1 MIEETTVA
9 TDGKRKGANR
19 YVLAYLWR
27 PMLLIASALMIAG
40 CVSQNRALQLSS
52 GAAPIYPPQAQAQGV
67 EGEVTV
73 EYDVT
78 DQGRVINAV
87 VVKSEPGQVFDAAA
101 LNAVTSWKFTPA
113 RRDGVAIAQ
122 KALVSKL
129 SFQVG
134 TRATDEPRATRR

>member
-1 MIEETTVA
+1 MTA
-9 TDGKRKGANR
+9 AKQAMRKSAKKYTGQWQWLI
-19 YVLAYLWR
+19 VLTLFF
-27 PMLLIASALMIAG
+27 AG
-40 CVSQNRALQLSS
+40 CASQDRAPLLSS

-78 DQGRVINAV
+78 EQGLVINAV
-87 VVKSEPGQVFDAAA
+87 VIQSEPDQVFDAAA
-101 LNAVTSWKFTPA
+101 LKAVSSWRFTPA
-113 RRDGVAIAQ
+113 RRDGAPIAQ
-122 KALVSKL
+122 QALESKL